1 MFRYLANQFT
11 PQPEAKS
18 QLFLVHPFQL
28 SRWLEVAW
36 AAAPKVPVIGKDP
49 AGSQLGSGTV
59 IQDFDMPATLL
70 LELEPGIV
78 LARPGDYDP
87 QLNNRHTDLL
97 LWDHMIYA
105 YLIESTGIYEIIGQI
120 LVRIVRGET
129 LGKLSPET
137 LQWARATE
145 ELLFRSPPLFSIGG
159 IESRARPDIRIARRN
174 AYWRMFGLDLP
185 HPLPP
190 SSAAAGDT
198 QSPWKLDIGNGANTS
213 FTQRWNELLT
223 QIWIGYENKVNQVGA
238 NATDAEYVALLCDA
252 IDDMLGNRRQGGL
265 LAREE
270 LSYVAAL
277 SWCHVTV
284 EIDTPL
290 VRDLQ
295 ATATTPAERLA
306 KLGERVGMAPAPR
319 SMELFEL
326 ADLMSGLLW
335 GIELGLFNTGPEA
348 AALFLPTTFN
358 GPATKLNIEVNRI
371 IDLWQ
376 SATGTRIKTA
386 TGSPAG
392 APGARLPGQPLRA
405 PLPGPAPAGVRV
417 GAPAAAPPA
426 VTATSSNGSRT

>member
-1 MFRYLANQFT
+1 MFRYLANQCT
-11 PQPEAKS
+11 PQPEGKS
-18 QLFLVHPFQL
+18 KLFLVHPLQL

-36 AAAPKVPVIGKDP
+36 AAAPSVPVLGTDP
-49 AGSQLGSGTV
+49 AGSQLGSGSV
-59 IQDFDMPATLL
+59 IQDFDIPETLL
-70 LELEPGIV
+70 LDLEPGID
-78 LARPGDYDP
+78 LANPGGFIPHED
-87 QLNNRHTDLL
+87 RHTNLL
-97 LWDHMIYA
+97 LWDHMVYA

-159 IESRARPDIRIARRN
+159 VESRARPDLRIARRN

-190 SSAAAGDT
+190 SSAAGGDA
-198 QSPWKLDIGNGANTS
+198 QPPWKLDIGNGANTS

-223 QIWIGYENKVNQVGA
+223 QIWIGYENKVNQVGT
-238 NATDAEYVALLCDA
+238 NATDAEYVALLCQA

-270 LSYVAAL
+270 LYYVAAL
-277 SWCHVTV
+277 GWCHLTV

-295 ATATTPAERLA
+295 ATATNPAERLA

-319 SMELFEL
+319 SRELFEL
-326 ADLMSGLLW
+326 AEPMSALLW
-335 GIELGLFNTGPEA
+335 GIELGLFNTGPAA
-348 AALFLPTTFN
+348 AALFLPTVFN
-358 GPATKLNIEVNRI
+358 GPASKLNIEVNRI

-392 APGARLPGQPLRA
+392 VPGARLAGQPLRA
-405 PLPGPAPAGVRV
+405 PSPVSAPVGV
-417 GAPAAAPPA
+417 PAAAPAA
-426 VTATSSNGSRT
+426 VTATSSNGSRS